1 MGNQDAEDTE
11 RRARDASSS
20 SGASSDAHLTDSKW
34 VDPDPGVAS
43 TSATV
48 TTGQILG
55 GRYLLEREL
64 GSGGMG
70 IVYFASDQ
78 EVKGETF
85 AIKVLRPEIRNRP
98 DVLDLIRE
106 EVPKTRSRAR
116 YLSETAFE
124 DEERTISSRRRTGP

>member
-11 RRARDASSS
+11 RRTTGAPS
-20 SGASSDAHLTDSKW
+20 SGGVSRDPHPTDSKW

-48 TTGQILG
+48 TTGQLLG

-78 EVKGETF
+78 DVKG
-85 AIKVLRPEIRNRP
+85 
-98 DVLDLIRE
+98 DLWR
-106 EVPKTRSRAR
+106 VTD
-116 YLSETAFE
+116 L
-124 DEERTISSRRRTGP
+124 